1 MTSHRGLT
9 SKKMKRL
16 TILHFWNNG
25 ERSPTKISRITKIP
39 LGTVKYNISKIKQ
52 QGTTKDR
59 SRSGR
64 PRKLTVKDNKAL
76 GQWIRRNNEITT
88 KELVEK
94 LLQSGNVDVSRWT
107 IQRQLKRLG
116 YKSSLPYKTP
126 MLTQQQ
132 KDARVQ
138 WAIKHQNDDWSR
150 TIFTD
155 ETGYQLIRNTIRR
168 WSKNPKA
175 EVKRIPKNRQKI
187 LVWGGFSIK
196 GLAGYHSF
204 TNIMDGAYYIQIKCM
219 TVPSCF
225 YSSSSENWLY

>member
-1 MTSHRGLT
+1 
-9 SKKMKRL
+9 MKRL

-52 QGTTKDR
+52 QGTTEDR
-59 SRSGR
+59 SRSGQ

-76 GQWIRRNNEITT
+76 GQWIRRNNETTT

-94 LLQSGNVDVSRWT
+94 LLQNGNVDVFRWT

-150 TIFTD
+150 TIFTN
-155 ETGYQLIRNTIRR
+155 ETCYQLFRNTIRR
-168 WSKNPKA
+168 
-175 EVKRIPKNRQKI
+175 
-187 LVWGGFSIK
+187 
-196 GLAGYHSF
+196 
-204 TNIMDGAYYIQIKCM
+204 
-219 TVPSCF
+219 
-225 YSSSSENWLY
+225 